1 MVILNKNMK
10 TSVKDKVDENVEKA
24 ANETL
29 ERDQPGRIDT
39 ANNLFYKDNKRWR
52 SITKVYLSN

>member
-1 MVILNKNMK
+1 MK

-24 ANETL
+24 ANENL

-52 SITKVYLSN
+52 SICRVYLSK